1 MVVRFI
7 GGTRGEKSG
16 EAVSRKGGRG
26 KKEARGANVNAIKQT
41 HSRMG
46 KRKHT
51 IHTQTH
57 TQNVY
62 DKNNNNN
69 NADDDDREKL
79 PNTFFTLSPTV
90 SLATYTYA
98 TNRAVRYS
106 KLCVYDTYKHSMP
119 YAIKD
124 LNDGGTLMCN
134 TKQINL
140 SICISNVWNCVN
152 FRMLHSGRHQKYTQT
167 HTRAR

>member
-79 PNTFFTLSPTV
+79 PSTFFTLSPTV

-124 LNDGGTLMCN
+124 LN
-134 TKQINL
+134 
-140 SICISNVWNCVN
+140 
-152 FRMLHSGRHQKYTQT
+152 
-167 HTRAR
+167 